1 MTPTLTQVRTA
12 LRILAQRKGRHDY
25 ELCTAKAVRYALE
38 NGLEHHLIEEV
49 LPLAAAPVVVKEAV
63 VVKPKRPK
71 HRVSK
76 ARVAKKREYPTTA
89 QIAEL
94 TTWLN
99 VYQGSQAALARMAG
113 CSDSILSHVKL
124 GTRNCTLDIFNK
136 VSEAR
141 KQLEGMAV

>member
-1 MTPTLTQVRTA
+1 MTPTLTQIRTA
-12 LRILAQRKGRHDY
+12 LCILAQRKGRPGY
-25 ELCTAKAVRYALE
+25 ELCTAKAVKRALE
-38 NGLEHHLIEEV
+38 NGTEHHLIKDV
-49 LPLAAAPVVVKEAV
+49 LALTAAPVVVKEAV

-99 VYQGSQAALARMAG
+99 VYQGSYAALARMAG
-113 CSDSILSHVKL
+113 CSDSILSHIKL
-124 GTRNCTLDIFNK
+124 GKRNCTLDIFNK

-141 KQLEGMAV
+141 KKLDGVAA